1 MRTKHPEK
9 KYTAI
14 RNYQP
19 LKRIHRA
26 LKKSFMESV
35 NQGRETDKDQGLVLA
50 GPDRRDWLQVCI
62 QKGHF
67 KMGGKKGE
75 IKLAVYKKARELF
88 YQACPKQR
96 FMIIQFFVSWNFE
109 LHLRNSYHHFN
120 YQNFQDTILT

>member
-35 NQGRETDKDQGLVLA
+35 NQGRETDKD
-50 GPDRRDWLQVCI
+50 
-62 QKGHF
+62 
-67 KMGGKKGE
+67 
-75 IKLAVYKKARELF
+75 
-88 YQACPKQR
+88 
-96 FMIIQFFVSWNFE
+96 
-109 LHLRNSYHHFN
+109 
-120 YQNFQDTILT
+120 

>member
-67 KMGGKKGE
+67 KMGGKRVKLNWRFIKKPGIVLSSLPKTE
-75 IKLAVYKKARELF
+75 IHDHTVFCKLEL
-88 YQACPKQR
+88 
-96 FMIIQFFVSWNFE
+96 
-109 LHLRNSYHHFN
+109 
-120 YQNFQDTILT
+120 